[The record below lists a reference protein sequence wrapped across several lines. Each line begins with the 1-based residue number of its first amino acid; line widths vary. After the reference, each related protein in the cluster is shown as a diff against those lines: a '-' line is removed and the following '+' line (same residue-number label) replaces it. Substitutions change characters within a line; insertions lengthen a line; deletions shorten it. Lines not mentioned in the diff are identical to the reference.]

1 MGQEV
6 VGSAEIKGRTI
17 KGKALLETDEILF
30 RGDERLRIPLAEI
43 QKVSADDGRLV
54 VRHKGGT
61 VTFHLGPAAS
71 RWADRIRNPPTL
83 VDKLGVK
90 QGQRVG
96 LLALDDPSFVSQ
108 LVERGADVG
117 RGRLRKA
124 SDLIFLGVQ
133 RPRDLDRLDS
143 LEASLTRDGAI
154 WVVYPKGRSDP
165 SEVDVIEAGKAAGFV
180 DVKVARFSD
189 THTALK
195 FMIPKARR

>member
-1 MGQEV
+1 V
-6 VGSAEIKGRTI
+6 TV
-17 KGKALLETDEILF
+17 
-30 RGDERLRIPLAEI
+30 
-43 QKVSADDGRLV
+43 DDGRLV
-54 VRHKGGT
+54 VRHRSGT

-71 RWADRIRNPPTL
+71 KWAERIRNPPTL

-90 QGQRVG
+90 PGQRVG
-96 LLALDDPSFVSQ
+96 LVGLDDPSFVSL
-108 LVERGADVG
+108 LVARGADVG

-124 SDLIFLGVQ
+124 SDVIFLGVQ
-133 RPRDLDRLDS
+133 RPRDLDRLDA

-154 WVVYPKGRSDP
+154 WVVYPKGRRDP
-165 SEVDVIEAGKAAGFV
+165 SELDVIDAGKAAGFV